1 MRRELQ
7 REQRILRKTYHDVLD
22 AFRFTMAEDP
32 ETGES
37 RMKEEQVYSSV
48 PCALSVSSKSG
59 PERGTITDSTSNE
72 NVIFADPDIQML
84 ENDHVIVRTESGQTY
99 DGRSGKTYV
108 TGSPGETTI
117 KVERMV

>member
-22 AFRFTMAEDP
+22 VFRFATVEDP

-72 NVIFADPDIQML
+72 NVIFADPDIQLL
-84 ENDHVIVRTESGQTY
+84 ENDRVIVRTESGQTY

-108 TGSPGETTI
+108 AGSHGETTI

>member
-7 REQRILRKTYHDVLD
+7 REQRILKKTYHDTLD
-22 AFRFTMAEDP
+22 VFRFVASED
-32 ETGES
+32 S
-37 RMKEEQVYSSV
+37 AI

-59 PERGTITDSTSNE
+59 PERGTVTDSTSNE
-72 NVIFADPDIQML
+72 NTIFADPDVLML
-84 ENDHVIVRTESGQTY
+84 ENDHVIVSTESGQTY

-108 TGSPGETTI
+108 AGSHGETTI

>member
-7 REQRILRKTYHDVLD
+7 REQRILKKTYHDTLD
-22 AFRFTMAEDP
+22 VFRFVASEDP
-32 ETGES
+32 ESGES
-37 RMKEEQVYSSV
+37 RMREEQIYSAI

-59 PERGTITDSTSNE
+59 PERGTVTDSTSNE
-72 NVIFADPDIQML
+72 HTIFADPDVLML
-84 ENDHVIVRTESGQTY
+84 ENDHVIVSTDSGQTY

-108 TGSPGETTI
+108 AGSHGETTI

>member
-22 AFRFTMAEDP
+22 SFRFVTVEDP
-32 ETGES
+32 ESGES
-37 RMKEEQVYSSV
+37 QMKEEQVYSAV

-59 PERGTITDSTSNE
+59 PERGTITDSMSNE
-72 NVIFADPDIQML
+72 NVIFADPDIQLL
-84 ENDHVIVRTESGQTY
+84 ENDHVIIRTESGQTY

-108 TGSPGETTI
+108 AGSHGETTI

>member
-1 MRRELQ
+1 
-7 REQRILRKTYHDVLD
+7 
-22 AFRFTMAEDP
+22 
-32 ETGES
+32 
-37 RMKEEQVYSSV
+37 MKEAQVYRSV

-72 NVIFADPDIQML
+72 NVIFADPDIQL
-84 ENDHVIVRTESGQTY
+84 VENDHVIVRTESGQTY

-108 TGSPGETTI
+108 AGSHGETTI

>member
-7 REQRILRKTYHDVLD
+7 REQRILRKTYHDTLD
-22 AFRFTMAEDP
+22 AFRFMTIKDP

-37 RMKEEQVYSSV
+37 RMREKQIYSAV

-59 PERGTITDSTSNE
+59 PERGTVTDSTSNE
-72 NVIFADPDIQML
+72 NTIFADPDVLLL
-84 ENDHVIVRTESGQTY
+84 ENDHVVVRTESGQTY

-108 TGSPGETTI
+108 AGSHGETTI